1 MERLLARLYKGLLL
15 AAALGLGGCATV
27 TPTYTTEAEV
37 LAARGE
43 PTDRRPADDGTMTLE
58 YATQPEGTTC
68 LMVQV
73 DAGGKVVRQWDAL
86 ASKNLAR
93 VRPGMSREAV
103 SRLLG
108 RHRSERVYPDTRE
121 EVWDWRIRHRGRGS
135 ATLFNVHFLDGRVRY
150 TDRTRL
156 YPDGEREEVEDWV
169 WYPWYPFYSFGLYRP
184 WLGIGAGRYW
194 LHGGHRHSGGKRW
207 HGSGRRWP
215 GGRHFRKR

>member
-1 MERLLARLYKGLLL
+1 MERFLTRLYRGLLL
-15 AAALGLGGCATV
+15 AAALGLSGCATV

-43 PTDRRPADDGTMTLE
+43 PTERRPGNDGTTTLE

-68 LMVQV
+68 LMVQI

-86 ASKNLAR
+86 ARENLAR

-108 RHRSERVYPDTRE
+108 PHRSERVYPDTRE

-156 YPDGEREEVEDWV
+156 YPDGEREGVEDWA
-169 WYPWYPFYSFGLYRP
+169 WYPFYSFGLYRP
-184 WLGIGAGRYW
+184 WLDIGAGRHW
-194 LHGGHRHSGGKRW
+194 RHGKRWHGSSKRW